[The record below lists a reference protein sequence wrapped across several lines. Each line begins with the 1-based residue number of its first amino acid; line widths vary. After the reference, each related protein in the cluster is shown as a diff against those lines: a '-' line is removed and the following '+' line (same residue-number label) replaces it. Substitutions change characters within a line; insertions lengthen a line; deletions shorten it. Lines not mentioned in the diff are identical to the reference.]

1 MGVGGGGGNAVNRM
15 VQTGIQGVEFWAVNT
30 DAQAIS
36 RNLAPG
42 KLAIGQVGFLASS
55 YGFLPSFRMTKTL
68 PYSLLCRRNRFI
80 LLLFIL
86 YYSI

>member
-15 VQTGIQGVEFWAVNT
+15 VQTVIQGVEFWAVNT

-42 KLAIGQVGFLASS
+42 KLAIGQVRFLVSS
-55 YGFLPSFRMTKTL
+55 YGFLPSFHMTEIS
-68 PYSLLCRRNRFI
+68 PYSLLCRRNRLI
-80 LLLFIL
+80 LLFIL
-86 YYSI
+86 